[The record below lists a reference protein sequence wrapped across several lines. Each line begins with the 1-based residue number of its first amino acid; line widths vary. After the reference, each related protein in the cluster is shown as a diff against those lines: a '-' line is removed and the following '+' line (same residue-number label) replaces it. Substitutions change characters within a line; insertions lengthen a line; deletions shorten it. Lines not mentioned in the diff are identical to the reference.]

1 MKRLPIKDY
10 EGLYEVSEEGNII
23 NLKKN
28 KALTNVYAA
37 RYLVVLL
44 YKNNKRKMYYVHR
57 LVAEAFCEK
66 QEGKIQVNHKD
77 LNRYNN
83 HYYNLEWV
91 SPKENVMHFVS
102 SKKYKPRSYT
112 EEQKQEAKVRNY
124 KKVICLETNKVFD
137 SMGHFANHR
146 GISLAQASQKLN
158 NRCTNNLNAVLI

>member
-1 MKRLPIKDY
+1 MKRLQIKDY

-28 KALTNVYAA
+28 KALTNVSAG

-77 LNRYNN
+77 LDRYNN

-91 SPKENVMHFVS
+91 SSKENVMHFVS

-137 SMGHFANHR
+137 SMGHFANYR

-158 NRCTNNLNAVLI
+158 NRCANNLNAVLI